1 MEKYPKHSIKLFNLN
16 IGLPWQRNSEL
27 PLLHI
32 KLLKKCP
39 WWKQHGVLK
48 FITIEQRYKESPK
61 HLIKLQGEH
70 FNILLLKIIVIK
82 RPKPFP
88 HYLFHLNHFEDFMLF
103 QNNFLWK
110 KTVNYSGLMRNIN
123 NIDLKYVWRIP
134 SMAWKE
140 FLHKPSSS
148 CQIDAD
154 QHHQC
159 DLICPT
165 YSWEAFK
172 YAKDTWSSLSA
183 TANRS
188 KTLGY
193 CFSNTQRTF

>member
-1 MEKYPKHSIKLFNLN
+1 
-16 IGLPWQRNSEL
+16 
-27 PLLHI
+27 
-32 KLLKKCP
+32 
-39 WWKQHGVLK
+39 
-48 FITIEQRYKESPK
+48 
-61 HLIKLQGEH
+61 
-70 FNILLLKIIVIK
+70 
-82 RPKPFP
+82 
-88 HYLFHLNHFEDFMLF
+88 
-103 QNNFLWK
+103 
-110 KTVNYSGLMRNIN
+110 
-123 NIDLKYVWRIP
+123 
-134 SMAWKE
+134 MAWKE

-193 CFSNTQRTF
+193 CFSNTQRTFQEDDMYMNTQVYACFHLMYLSV